1 MYSNDKLLCFS
12 ILESVNKIIG
22 ITKNMTS
29 LDDLKKDFVPFD
41 AVMMNF
47 IIIGE
52 MAGKLSEEFK
62 EKDKEIEWHRIY
74 TFRNI
79 VVHDYFGVDE
89 IVVWQIIQTKI
100 PLLKKRLEAILDR

>member
-1 MYSNDKLLCFS
+1 MYSKDELICFN
-12 ILESVNKIIG
+12 ILESVNKIIA
-22 ITKNMTS
+22 ITKNMIS

-62 EKDKEIEWHRIY
+62 EQDKEIEWHKIY

-100 PLLKKRLEAILDR
+100 PLLKKRLEAILDM

>member
-1 MYSNDKLLCFS
+1 M
-12 ILESVNKIIG
+12 
-22 ITKNMTS
+22 MS
-29 LDDLKKDFVPFD
+29 LDDLKRDFVPFD

-62 EKDKEIEWHRIY
+62 EKYKEMEWHKIY

-100 PLLKKRLEAILDR
+100 PLLKKRLDAILNM

>member
-1 MYSNDKLLCFS
+1 MYSNDELLCFS
-12 ILESVNKIIG
+12 ILESVNKIIA
-22 ITKNMTS
+22 ITKTMTC

-52 MAGKLSEEFK
+52 MAGKLSDEFK
-62 EKDKEIEWHRIY
+62 DNDSEIDWHKIY
-74 TFRNI
+74 SFRNI
-79 VVHDYFGVDE
+79 IVHDYFGIDE

-100 PLLKKRLEAILDR
+100 PLLKKRLDAILNL